1 VCLLSYYLLTH
12 THISTVSH
20 PFFTTLFIGLLS
32 MLTVWYF
39 VSLYADAVESLYL
52 SFLMEMDV
60 GGI

>member
-1 VCLLSYYLLTH
+1 MSYYLLTH
-12 THISTVSH
+12 THISSQPISH

>member
-1 VCLLSYYLLTH
+1 MSYYLLTH
-12 THISTVSH
+12 THISSQPISN